1 MNRSVPMLL
10 IGLIFGA
17 LAGFLLAAA
26 YGVTLDGHD
35 HATDH
40 EHGVSTTAST
50 HSHDETLVLSND
62 GTAPTIA
69 VKLHADP
76 AGGWNIE
83 LQTTNFRFSPE
94 HVSQAHQDGEGHAHA
109 YMNGQKIARLYGEW
123 MQLPTVQS
131 GDVVAV
137 GLYSNDHKVLSLGQ
151 KAIFASV
158 TIP

>member
-1 MNRSVPMLL
+1 MLL

-40 EHGVSTTAST
+40 DHNTTETTAL
-50 HSHDETLVLSND
+50 HSHEEMLKLAND
-62 GTAPTIA
+62 GNAPTIA
-69 VKLHADP
+69 VDLHADP

-83 LQTTNFRFSPE
+83 LRTTNFRFSPE
-94 HVSQAHQDGEGHAHA
+94 HVSQDHQDGEGHAHA
-109 YMNGQKIARLYGEW
+109 YLNGQKIARLYGHW
-123 MQLPTVQS
+123 MQLPTVKS

-137 GLYSNDHKVLSLGQ
+137 GLYSNDHKVLSVGQ
-151 KAIFASV
+151 KAIFAAV